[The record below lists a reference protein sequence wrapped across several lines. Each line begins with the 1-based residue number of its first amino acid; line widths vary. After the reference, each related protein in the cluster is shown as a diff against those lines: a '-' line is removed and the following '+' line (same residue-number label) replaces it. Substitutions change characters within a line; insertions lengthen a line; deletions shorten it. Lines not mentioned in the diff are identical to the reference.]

1 VCAAANQSKY
11 WFETHPEPE
20 RAQPERVI
28 SVEEA
33 RAKGLL
39 RYFTGLS
46 CKRGHIA
53 ERFTLSNTCV
63 ECDRLR
69 NAGNPKAK
77 VRRQAWYDRN
87 RALHIANVA
96 AYTEANREKVRE
108 RRRKHHEANKERINA
123 QIAAWAKAN
132 PGKRRAGERNRETRE
147 RGAEGSHTYAEI
159 MALGERQGWRCAY
172 CPADISAGWHE
183 DHVMPIA
190 RGGTNWISNIALAC
204 QPCNQSKHA
213 RDPAEWMQE
222 IQLKRPWR
230 WSRGECRS

>member
-1 VCAAANQSKY
+1 LKRN
-11 WFETHPEPE
+11 
-20 RAQPERVI
+20 
-28 SVEEA
+28 
-33 RAKGLL
+33 
-39 RYFTGLS
+39 FTGLP
-46 CKRGHIA
+46 CKRGHVA
-53 ERFTLSNTCV
+53 ERLVNNKTCTA
-63 ECDRLR
+63 CDLARKIDDPAVKRRLR
-69 NAGNPKAK
+69 AYYAE
-77 VRRQAWYDRN
+77 N
-87 RALHIANVA
+87 RDKIIEQNT
-96 AYTEANREKVRE
+96 AYTAANPEKVRE
-108 RRRKHHEANKERINA
+108 RRRKHREANKDRLYAERR
-123 QIAAWAKAN
+123 AWAQAH
-132 PGKRRAGERNRETRE
+132 PEKRRVGERNRETRE

>member
-1 VCAAANQSKY
+1 V
-11 WFETHPEPE
+11 T
-20 RAQPERVI
+20 
-28 SVEEA
+28 
-33 RAKGLL
+33 
-39 RYFTGLS
+39 
-46 CKRGHIA
+46 
-53 ERFTLSNTCV
+53 
-63 ECDRLR
+63 
-69 NAGNPKAK
+69 
-77 VRRQAWYDRN
+77 
-87 RALHIANVA
+87 
-96 AYTEANREKVRE
+96 AYTTTNPEKVRE
-108 RRRKHHEANKERINA
+108 RRRKHREANKERLA
-123 QIAAWAKAN
+123 ETMKEWSKAN
-132 PGKRRAGERNRETRE
+132 RHLLRVHEKRRRDRK